1 MFEVKHGGLGFA
13 LHLYNAE
20 GGAVYCTAGKKFFE
34 KAGALRLACAGGP
47 PHAGSRRLCGRP
59 QGFHAR
65 EVRKLYYVYM
75 LRCWDGSLYTGST
88 DCVERRLAAHSQ
100 GRGAKY
106 TRSRLP
112 VELVYQE
119 SCPDKSAALR
129 REAAIKRLSRRE
141 KLKLLAGQ
149 DSGA

>member
-1 MFEVKHGGLGFA
+1 MGGLDLPYTCIMQKGEQFIA
-13 LHLYNAE
+13 RRAKNFLKKV
-20 GGAVYCTAGKKFFE
+20 GA
-34 KAGALRLACAGGP
+34 RRPACAGGP
-47 PHAGSRRLCGRP
+47 PHAGPRRLCGRP
-59 QGFHAR
+59 RGFHAR

-75 LRCWDGSLYTGST
+75 LRCRDGSLYTGST